1 MRIKII
7 NGKVI
12 TPYRALKDGVVC
24 VENGKICEVSDKNID
39 FPDAEIIDAGGHYV
53 SPGFIDIHTHGAGNS
68 DFMDGSVEA
77 FLQIAETHARYGTTG
92 LYPTTLASTNEELL
106 KTFEIYRQAKALNTK
121 GAALLGFHLEGPY
134 FAMSQKGAQ
143 DAKYVRSPHPDE
155 YMEILAS
162 TDDIARWSAAPELEG
177 SKAFA
182 EMLMSRGILPAI
194 AHSDA
199 IYEEVLAAFDW
210 GFRHVTHL
218 YSATSGVCR
227 RKLYRYAGIIEAAY
241 LIDGMTV
248 EIIADGVHLPGS
260 LLKLIYKIKGPDK
273 IALITD
279 SMRAAGMPDGKSILG
294 SLANGQEVLVED
306 GVAKMPDLSCFAGSV
321 ATADRLVRTM
331 LRLAE
336 TPLPETIQMI
346 TSTPARIMG
355 IDKTKGALA
364 KGKDADI
371 VIFDEDIRVR
381 MTMVNGKIIYTHE
394 EINHS
399 DLSVPR

>member
-1 MRIKII
+1 MRTKII
-7 NGKVI
+7 NGKII
-12 TPYRALKDGVVC
+12 TPYRMFTGGVIC
-24 VENGKICEVSDKNID
+24 IENGKICEVSEKNVD
-39 FPDAEIIDAGGHYV
+39 FPDAEIIDAGGHSV
-53 SPGFIDIHTHGAGNS
+53 SPGFIDLHTHGAGNS

-77 FLQIAETHARYGTTG
+77 FLKIAETHARYGTTG
-92 LYPTTLASTNEELL
+92 LYPTTLASTNEELY
-106 KTFEIYRQAKALNTK
+106 KTFEIYRQAKALNTQ

-143 DAKYVRSPHPDE
+143 DAKYVRNPHPDE
-155 YMEILAS
+155 YRKILAS
-162 TDDIARWSAAPELEG
+162 TGDIARWSAAPELEG

-182 EMLMSRGILPAI
+182 ETLMSRGILPAI

-210 GFRHVTHL
+210 GFTHVTHL

-227 RKLYRYAGIIEAAY
+227 RNLYRYAGVIEAAY

-260 LLKLIYKIKGPDK
+260 LLQLIYKIKGPGK

-306 GVAKMPDLSCFAGSV
+306 GVAKMPDLTAFAGSV

-331 LRLAE
+331 LHLAG

-346 TSTPARIMG
+346 TSTPAHIMG
-355 IDKTKGALA
+355 IDRAKGSLA
-364 KGKDADI
+364 KGKDADL
-371 VIFDEDIRVR
+371 VIFDKDIHIK
-381 MTMVNGKIIYTHE
+381 MTMVGGKIVYR
-394 EINHS
+394 N
-399 DLSVPR
+399 L